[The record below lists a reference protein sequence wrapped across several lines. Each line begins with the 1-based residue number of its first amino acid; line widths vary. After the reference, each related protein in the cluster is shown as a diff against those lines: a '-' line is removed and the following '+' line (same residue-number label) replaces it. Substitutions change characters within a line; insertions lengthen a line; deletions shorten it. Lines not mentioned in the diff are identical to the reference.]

1 MDENKLTKIINN
13 WLNSDKYKM
22 MLNGEKY
29 YMTQNKIL
37 NRAFYYWTRNEK
49 KPDTYRAN
57 VKIANNFF
65 KVILDQKVSYLLGKD
80 ITINEFT
87 PSFDI
92 NEEIYYTAESAS
104 QCSVGWL
111 FIYIDKNSMLKQKT
125 IPSETIIR
133 INDNTIEENTTGII
147 RLYSLFNDDD
157 IEEFYCEL
165 WEDNKY
171 TIYKKDG
178 GIYKFQEEK
187 THLNNGV
194 SWGRIPFIRLDNN
207 RYGYS
212 DLCPIKSLVDAYD
225 IIISDFANNFV
236 DFQEVILMIKNYA
249 ENVKTEE
256 AAAEFMEWLKKHKVI
271 SVKDNGDV
279 EIINKEIPYQARIEF
294 LQLLRKLI
302 FLFSQA
308 VDIDDLTGSN
318 LTNVNI
324 ESRFA
329 SLDQKAEKFKKELLK
344 FVRTMLEFSNLY
356 NQLINTA
363 KGIQDV
369 FSAEIIFNKSQLI
382 NEHEKIEDC
391 VTQVG
396 TGVASH
402 RTIVANNPIVNDV
415 EAELKEI
422 EKDELNSN
430 NNNYDGNADNDFE

>member
-125 IPSETIIR
+125 IPSETIIE
-133 INDNTIEENTTGII
+133 ITDNTIEENTTGII

-187 THLNNGV
+187 THLNNV

-391 VTQVG
+391 VTMVG
-396 TGVASH
+396 TGVAAH
-402 RTIVANNPIVNDV
+402 KTIVANNPIVNDV

-430 NNNYDGNADNDFE
+430 NNNYDGNAYNDFE